1 MPPSPDM
8 NSSMQV
14 EDGIPVDDVIEI
26 ENGAPTPSARE
37 QAKSPTKGGAPWYR
51 RRKVLY
57 TIAIIVALI
66 SIGLAVFAI
75 LWATDVIQ
83 LGSSSTVA
91 SASQGSNQ
99 DDTGGTEEGD
109 ENTATE
115 PPTDIFNPSPAPQDV
130 PPASEPSTTDSS
142 TAAPL
147 PTATPTALATSRTD
161 PLQFYV
167 MGDTPYAA
175 WEEIMLSSQM
185 SDMRENL
192 APGAAFTVHV
202 GDMQKAY
209 RTNCELTHFYK
220 VANILLQGPL
230 PTFVQVGDNDYLDCA
245 DPPTAFSNYR
255 QTFVGLEGN
264 WTHSLGVER
273 WTTPELVPV
282 EYDVTRM
289 VQNPDMFAFVEDG
302 ILFMSFNLLNMNL
315 DQGELPDDLFYERL
329 ADSTHWVTKQLQ
341 KHKSEI
347 RGVVMFSHAMVSPD
361 IRPFFENL
369 QTVFVA
375 EGVFNPVLYIHGDGH
390 DFKINTELGQKL
402 GWPQFTRIE
411 VDQGAYADPLLI
423 TVARNNGGLVETL
436 VPDASGNQFLL
447 GNGLF
452 LVDRQNGRY
461 PDSVNPDNRQ

>member
-1 MPPSPDM
+1 MPPYPDM

-14 EDGIPVDDVIEI
+14 EDGVPIDDTVEL
-26 ENGAPTPSARE
+26 ERGAPSRSARE
-37 QAKSPTKGGAPWYR
+37 QAKTPTKGAPGAPWYR

-57 TIAIIVALI
+57 TTAIVVALV
-66 SIGLAVFAI
+66 SVGLAVFVI
-75 LWATDVIQ
+75 LWATDVIE
-83 LGSSSTVA
+83 LGSNNSATVV
-91 SASQGSNQ
+91 SGTEGSNNQ
-99 DDTGGTEEGD
+99 DNGGTDGD
-109 ENTATE
+109 ETTETE
-115 PPTDIFNPSPAPQDV
+115 PPADIFNPSPAPQDV
-130 PPASEPSTTDSS
+130 PPGSETTTD
-142 TAAPL
+142 A
-147 PTATPTALATSRTD
+147 PTATPTALFRTE

-167 MGDTPYAA
+167 MGDVPYAA

-185 SDMRENL
+185 SDMRDNL

-202 GDMQKAY
+202 GDMQKGF
-209 RTNCELTHFYK
+209 RTNCALSHFYK

-230 PTFVQVGDNDYLDCA
+230 PTFVQVGDNDYLDCP
-245 DPPTAFSNYR
+245 DPPTAISNYR
-255 QTFVGLEGN
+255 NTFVGMEGN

-289 VQNPDMFAFVEDG
+289 VANPEMFAFVEDG
-302 ILFMSFNLLNMNL
+302 ILFIAFNILNMNL

-329 ADSTHWVTKQLQ
+329 ADSTYWVTKQLQ

-347 RGVVMFSHAMVSPD
+347 RGVVMISHAMVSPD

-375 EGVFNPVLYIHGDGH
+375 EAVYSPVLYIHGDGH
-390 DFKINTELGQKL
+390 DFKINTDFGQNL
-402 GWPQFTRIE
+402 GWPQLTRIE

-423 TVARNNGGLVETL
+423 SVARDIGGLVEPL
-436 VPDASGNQFLL
+436 VPDGSGNQFLV

-452 LVDRQNGRY
+452 LVDRQAGRY